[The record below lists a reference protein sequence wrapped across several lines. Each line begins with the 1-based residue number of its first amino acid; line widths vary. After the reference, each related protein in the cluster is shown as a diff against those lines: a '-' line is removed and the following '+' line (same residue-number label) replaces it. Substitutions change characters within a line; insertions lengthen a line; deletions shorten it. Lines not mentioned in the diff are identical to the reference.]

1 MTLGVV
7 LLILGGVL
15 GLIGYVWLI
24 VEAFRVSL
32 GWGLAVLLLGWTWV
46 PLILFAVGHW
56 PAARRPLLVWGIGF
70 VVSVLASAV
79 TFLGVG
85 AQVLSSAS
93 APEARTDETGRP
105 AGPAPGVLPPP
116 RPTALPTHPSWE
128 AVVSELGKDQAPTQ
142 EVSSWEELV
151 PERRE
156 PPATASIP
164 WQELSRY
171 AGRRVE
177 IDLANGTEVT
187 AQLVGAEAERIRVRH
202 VVGGGVVAYWIA
214 RDQVVAIR
222 PAR

>member
-1 MTLGVV
+1 MTLPVG

-15 GLIGYVWLI
+15 GLIGYVWLV

-32 GWGLAVLLLGWTWV
+32 GWGLAVFLLGWTWV

-70 VVSVLASAV
+70 VVSGAASAV

-85 AQVLSSAS
+85 AQVLSSAP
-93 APEARTDETGRP
+93 APEARMDDAGRP
-105 AGPAPGVLPPP
+105 ADPPPGVLPPP

-128 AVVSELGKDQAPTQ
+128 AVVSELGKEQTPVH

-156 PPATASIP
+156 PRAPASIP
-164 WQELSRY
+164 WQELPRY
-171 AGRRVE
+171 SGRRVE
-177 IDLANGTEVT
+177 IDLVNGTEVT
-187 AQLVGAEAERIRVRH
+187 AQLVGVEPERIRVRH

-214 RDQVVAIR
+214 RDQVVAVR
-222 PAR
+222 PTR